1 MDCPSTSM
9 PNSKVFPEIDLC
21 NLGEKSNNLP
31 QNKISK
37 FSLQKFE
44 DCLENHLDE
53 ETIDYLVDFWVLH
66 DCRAEGVSKIEQQ
79 LIKTSHEFEERNC
92 VKTIRKVRGRSCVKT
107 VKKVR
112 GRPRKKN
119 SSSIPVSN
127 STSLKRDSSVKP
139 ENHADNKENESAI
152 CSQLPLRGY
161 PAQRILQQQ
170 IYFPLQERRVSST
183 VSLPNQVGNEY
194 HRNEY
199 HSQTQIHGFAS
210 PSPFPQQSISSPL
223 NQRISPTIPSPNH
236 IRNRQQ
242 RSEYHSL
249 TPLQSSSSS
258 SPSLSSSS
266 PSPRPFQQHTC
277 YNHETCQISTPVSS
291 PNQVR
296 NLQHNCE
303 YYSQMP
309 IHEHPPPHYAPP
321 PRPFQLQ
328 RYSPHQS

>member
-1 MDCPSTSM
+1 MYTFLEIYQDSDNFLKMDCPSTSM
-9 PNSKVFPEIDLC
+9 TNSKVFPEIDLC

-31 QNKISK
+31 HNKISK

-53 ETIDYLVDFWVLH
+53 ETIDYLVDFW
-66 DCRAEGVSKIEQQ
+66 GVSKTEQQ

-127 STSLKRDSSVKP
+127 STSLKRDSSVTP
-139 ENHADNKENESAI
+139 ESVI
-152 CSQLPLRGY
+152 SSQLPLRGY

-170 IYFPLQERRVSST
+170 IYFPLQERHVSST

-249 TPLQSSSSS
+249 TPIDFDKVKDKHHQIKYSFSSS
-258 SPSLSSSS
+258 
-266 PSPRPFQQHTC
+266 
-277 YNHETCQISTPVSS
+277 
-291 PNQVR
+291 
-296 NLQHNCE
+296 
-303 YYSQMP
+303 
-309 IHEHPPPHYAPP
+309 
-321 PRPFQLQ
+321 
-328 RYSPHQS
+328 